1 MIEVEVQH
9 IALSRD
15 AANDRFLILKAK
27 DPSDNRICPIMIG
40 HFEANAIITPTR
52 DPNPKR
58 PMTHDLLISAIR
70 ELGGSVEHVYI
81 RSLEDKTFL
90 ADVTVRIGDELR
102 DIDARPSDAIA
113 IAMRARVPIYMADEV
128 LEHVTSDIRSAERE
142 REELEE
148 RRRLRR
154 NEESAK
160 PVTAEQREKMSAFSD
175 LVESLSLEETE
186 GDGPAARK

>member
-15 AANDRFLILKAK
+15 ATNDRFLILKAK
-27 DPSDNRICPIMIG
+27 DSSDNRICPIMIG

-52 DPNPKR
+52 DPQPKR
-58 PMTHDLLISAIR
+58 PMTHDLLINAIK
-70 ELGGSVEHVYI
+70 ELDGSIEHVCI
-81 RSLEDKTFL
+81 SSLEDKTFL

-113 IAMRARVPIYMADEV
+113 IAMRARVPIYMAEEV
-128 LEHVTSDIRSAERE
+128 LEHVTRDIRSAERE
-142 REELEE
+142 MEEREE
-148 RRRLRR
+148 RRRVRHR
-154 NEESAK
+154 EESSK

-186 GDGPAARK
+186 GEGPAARQ